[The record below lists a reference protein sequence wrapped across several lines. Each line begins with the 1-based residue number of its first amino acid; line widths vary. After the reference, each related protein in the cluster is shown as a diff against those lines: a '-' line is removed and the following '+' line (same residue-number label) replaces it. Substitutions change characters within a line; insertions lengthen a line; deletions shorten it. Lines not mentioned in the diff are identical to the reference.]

1 MKISSTIPIAR
12 NIVFGNSRGGSFSDE
27 TWTAFI
33 SMPE

>member
-1 MKISSTIPIAR
+1 VVVVALGR
-12 NIVFGNSRGGSFSDE
+12 EADDRQDHRDDRDDDDE

>member
-1 MKISSTIPIAR
+1 MSSTSPIAR
-12 NIVFGNSRGGSFSDE
+12 NIERGNSFAGFFSDD